1 MVEQMDINQLNI
13 LYEDDNLIAVDKSEG
28 IASISENDTAIKTVH
43 SLLEEKYSQKIFIVH
58 RIDKEVSGL
67 ILFAKNSKAHKYLND
82 QFAARTVKKNYIAL
96 AHGLIKESNDRIN
109 KPIREFGSGRMGVDE
124 KKGKPSITDY
134 KVVERFD
141 NYSLLNISIITGRRH
156 QIRVHLYYIGH
167 PVVGDLRYGDIKI
180 QEQYPRL
187 MLHAQKIEFE
197 LPGNKKILIES
208 PLPDSFLRVKESLS
222 IPK

>member
-1 MVEQMDINQLNI
+1 MVEQMDINQIKI
-13 LYEDDNLIAVDKSEG
+13 LYEDDNLFAVDKPEG

-67 ILFAKNSKAHKYLND
+67 ILFAKNPKAHKYLND

-96 AHGLIKESNDRIN
+96 VHGLIKENNYRIN
-109 KPIREFGSGRMGVDE
+109 KPIREFGSGRMGIDE
-124 KKGKPSITDY
+124 KKGKPSITDF

-156 QIRVHLYYIGH
+156 QIRVHLYSIGH
-167 PVVGDLRYGDIKI
+167 PVVGDLRYGERKI
-180 QEQYPRL
+180 QERSPRL
-187 MLHAQKIEFE
+187 MLHAQKIEFN
-197 LPGNKKILIES
+197 LPGNKKLLVES
-208 PLPDSFLRVKESLS
+208 PLPDSFLLAKERLAVQQ
-222 IPK
+222 